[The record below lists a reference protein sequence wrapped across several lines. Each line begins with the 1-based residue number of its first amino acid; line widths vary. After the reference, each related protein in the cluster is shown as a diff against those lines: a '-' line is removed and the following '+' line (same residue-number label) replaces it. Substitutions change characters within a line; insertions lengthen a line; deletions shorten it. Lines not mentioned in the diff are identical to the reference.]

1 MAGFTGVM
9 EGVRDAITVRRV
21 YGDPIERD
29 NATIIPAASIM
40 GGAGG
45 GEGGE
50 GEAQGTGTGF
60 GVKAR
65 PIGAYVMRGG
75 NVTWKPA
82 FDLVR
87 VSMAGIAFA
96 ALAAVM
102 MAGVMRKRAG
112 MSM

>member
-9 EGVRDAITVRRV
+9 EGVRDAITVKRV

-29 NATIIPAASIM
+29 NATIIPAAAVM

-60 GVKAR
+60 GVRAR
-65 PIGAYVMRGG
+65 PVGAYVMKGG
-75 NVTWKPA
+75 EVTWQPA

-87 VSMAGIAFA
+87 VVMAGIMFA
-96 ALAAVM
+96 GLAAVM
-102 MAGVMRKRAG
+102 MAGVMRKRASLG
-112 MSM
+112 M